1 MVRFAQRDWLITKQ
15 SPFSLTCIVNSA
27 YLSSGLSKKVS
38 RTQCL
43 DFSGRAMEMEEL
55 FQLAKT
61 ELEITVKRRCQVQ
74 LARARM

>member
-27 YLSSGLSKKVS
+27 YLLSGLSKKVS

-43 DFSGRAMEMEEL
+43 DFSGRAMEIEEL
-55 FQLAKT
+55 LQLAKA
-61 ELEITVKRRCQVQ
+61 ELEITGTKSCQVQ
-74 LARARM
+74 LAGARM